1 MVSSYLQLLRRR
13 YRGRLDSDADDFI
26 DYAVDGAA
34 RMRDLID
41 DLLTYSRA
49 GREHPFEPVDTR
61 AVAERAAEAARAQT
75 GGAEVDIAIGAL
87 PTLPGDPLEL
97 GQLFQNLVG
106 NAVKFVPEGRTPEV
120 EIGADRDGDHWRFT
134 ISDNGIGL
142 QPDHAERIFGMFQ
155 RLHTREEYPGT
166 GIGLAI
172 AKKVVEDNEGD
183 VRLTR
188 EALREADVNV
198 ELIVARDG
206 EEALAFLR
214 GESAVRPAIVLLDL
228 NLPKLDGLEVLEE
241 VKGDPELRHTP
252 VIMLTT
258 SSSSRDVLACYERG
272 VNCYVVKPLELDEFT
287 ALVQAINR
295 FWLGLVELP

>member
-1 MVSSYLQLLRRR
+1 VSARTVLL
-13 YRGRLDSDADDFI
+13 
-26 DYAVDGAA
+26 
-34 RMRDLID
+34 
-41 DLLTYSRA
+41 
-49 GREHPFEPVDTR
+49 
-61 AVAERAAEAARAQT
+61 
-75 GGAEVDIAIGAL
+75 
-87 PTLPGDPLEL
+87 
-97 GQLFQNLVG
+97 
-106 NAVKFVPEGRTPEV
+106 
-120 EIGADRDGDHWRFT
+120 
-134 ISDNGIGL
+134 
-142 QPDHAERIFGMFQ
+142 
-155 RLHTREEYPGT
+155 
-166 GIGLAI
+166 
-172 AKKVVEDNEGD
+172 VEDNEGD

-228 NLPKLDGLEVLEE
+228 NLPKMDGLEVLEE
-241 VKGDPELRHTP
+241 IKGDPALRHTP

-295 FWLGLVELP
+295 FWLGVVELPPE